1 MIAVDTVGGAS
12 HADCQN
18 DGAEDG
24 AAPHKWGKRMSMC
37 RRLGTFGVLVTGLA
51 IAGVWGATA
60 AWAHVTVTAPGVVAG
75 DSDAAIVFRVPDES
89 DTASTVGL
97 KLQLPTDTPIPGV
110 LVAPQP
116 GWTATIT
123 QTKLAKPVQ
132 TDDGAI
138 SEVVSQ
144 IDWKADAGAGIKPG
158 FFGQFTIIGGKLPDG
173 VTTLTF
179 KAIQSYSDGTQ
190 VAWIEQPAQGSS
202 AEPEHP
208 APTLHLPAA
217 SAGSGTSATPG
228 AGGSNKSASKGAAI
242 TGIVLGAVGVA
253 LGAAALL
260 LALRRGRPASGDLT

>member
-1 MIAVDTVGGAS
+1 MSRLAKVGALVGGIAVAS
-12 HADCQN
+12 I
-18 DGAEDG
+18 
-24 AAPHKWGKRMSMC
+24 W
-37 RRLGTFGVLVTGLA
+37 T
-51 IAGVWGATA
+51 ATA

-75 DSDAAIVFRVPDES
+75 ESDATIVFRVPTES
-89 DTASTVGL
+89 DTASTIGL
-97 KLQLPTDTPIPGV
+97 KVQLPTDTPIAGV

-123 QTKLAKPVQ
+123 QTKLAKPIQ

-138 SEVVSQ
+138 TEIVSEV
-144 IDWKADAGAGIKPG
+144 DWKADAGAGIKPG

-179 KAIQSYSDGTQ
+179 KAIQSYSDGSQ

-208 APTLHLPAA
+208 APVLHLPAA
-217 SAGSGTSATPG
+217 NGSGDASNGAPSVTATS
-228 AGGSNKSASKGAAI
+228 SNGASKGAAV

-260 LALRRGRPASGDLT
+260 IALRRGRPAGRDAS